1 MKNFKNIIIYLF
13 ILISLVSC
21 ASIKKS
27 LTPQKKSGS
36 EEFLVEK
43 KSPLVMPP
51 EFNELPIP
59 NIAEDDKKK
68 KKIDIKQM
76 VTGVENSNTDKSQS
90 EPKSSIEELILK
102 SIKKD

>member
-13 ILISLVSC
+13 ILIPLVSC
-21 ASIKKS
+21 AS
-27 LTPQKKSGS
+27 LPQPK
-36 EEFLVEK
+36 
-43 KSPLVMPP
+43 
-51 EFNELPIP
+51 
-59 NIAEDDKKK
+59 IAEGDKKK

>member
-1 MKNFKNIIIYLF
+1 MKNFKNIIIYFF

-21 ASIKKS
+21 ASLKKS

-43 KSPLVMPP
+43 KSPLVMPQ
-51 EFNELPIP
+51 NYNKLPKPKIS
-59 NIAEDDKKK
+59 EDDKKK